1 MVKFV
6 EERWEEVQTKE
17 EGYQRMLQ
25 GEYGFVKSV
34 QVERSL
40 PAYHT
45 TLPYLQAIPAF
56 HTTIL
61 YQQPHSSMA
70 VQHTI
75 PTYHISILYH
85 NTIASYHTISP

>member
-34 QVERSL
+34 QVETSI
-40 PAYHT
+40 PAYCT
-45 TLPYLQAIPAF
+45 
-56 HTTIL
+56 
-61 YQQPHSSMA
+61 
-70 VQHTI
+70 
-75 PTYHISILYH
+75 SIL
-85 NTIASYHTISP
+85 